1 MREPPKPIRPDPL
14 GEAAYMSIGGLP
26 EWYRLG
32 ARCSLCK
39 RMAWVDRYAI
49 AKRFSANAYV
59 GSLASRL
66 RCTECGHRGGNDFI
80 LEKLP
85 R

>member
-1 MREPPKPIRPDPL
+1 MSQLPKPLPYDPI

-49 AKRFSANAYV
+49 AKRFSSNAYV

-66 RCTECGHRGGNDFI
+66 RCTECGNRGGNDFVI
-80 LEKLP
+80 EKLP